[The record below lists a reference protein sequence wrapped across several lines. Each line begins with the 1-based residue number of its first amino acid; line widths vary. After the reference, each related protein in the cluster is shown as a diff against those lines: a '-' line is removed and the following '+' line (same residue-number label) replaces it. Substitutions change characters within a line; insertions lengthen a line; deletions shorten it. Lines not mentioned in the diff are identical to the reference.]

1 MKKVFFS
8 ILIGLSLLLSGCG
21 DSASTSV
28 KVEAKKAGAY
38 VVFDSQGGNIPYPNN
53 ILFAGSTDGTLN
65 IPYDPNASDASV
77 KAALNTLDGFSTTS
91 PITVGFNGEINAT
104 TLVNGVKVYE
114 IATEANAST
123 GGVPIIQ
130 GITGEL
136 TYNVDYVTAIS
147 GNKIVIL
154 PIKPLK
160 GKQGYMVLL
169 TKAITDNSGKP
180 LAPDLA
186 SELFLKTTP
195 LVDANGNH
203 TTLPLEDATK
213 LEGIRQATQ
222 AMIAYTIAQKGI
234 ARENIVA
241 AWSFQT
247 QTIGAVAQAFIDANS
262 SATMGLQDT
271 GYTSQ
276 QMIGATGVDVSAMQ
290 GNAEVYAG
298 TLANL
303 PYYLAK
309 ASSVYDSAPLTNSFE
324 FNASSNLPELN
335 ATITIPVLATVPKS
349 GTMPSNGWP
358 VVIFQHGITQ
368 NRTNLL
374 AISEAFA
381 SAGYAA
387 VAIDLPLH
395 GIDDNTSALY
405 MQGLERTFDLDL
417 VNNDT
422 QAPGPDGKID
432 PSGTF
437 YINLTSL
444 LTSRDNVRQTTSD
457 LVALKNS
464 LATAVLVDANNLP
477 NGVKFDASKVAFV
490 GHSLGT
496 IASFGFLA
504 HTNLESVTLAMPG
517 GGIAQLLSNSATFGP
532 IIEAGLAQKGV
543 VKGTGDFDAFMLA
556 VQTVVD
562 DGDPI
567 NYAIQVGVKQNIF
580 AIEVVGDAQTGN
592 LPDQVIPNNVPT
604 APLAGTDPLVN
615 YLQAVTLS
623 GNTGTNVIPNKTAR
637 YNAGHHSSI
646 LRPNLNAGETP
657 TQTEL
662 NVLTSMQTQVA
673 NFVGSQGAAI
683 PVVDSTLL
691 NTGYHYP

>member
-1 MKKVFFS
+1 MKNVFFS

-21 DSASTSV
+21 DSSSTGV
-28 KVEAKKAGAY
+28 KIQAKKAGAY
-38 VVFDSQGGNIPYPNN
+38 IVFDSKGGNIPYPNN

-77 KAALNTLDGFSTTS
+77 KAALDTLDGFSTTS

-104 TLVNGVKVYE
+104 TLVGGLKVYK
-114 IATEANAST
+114 IDTDANAST

-130 GITGEL
+130 GIRDEL
-136 TYNVDYVTAIS
+136 TFKKDYIATTS

-160 GKQGYMVLL
+160 SNQSYMILL
-169 TKAITDNSGKP
+169 TTAITNNAGTP
-180 LAPDLA
+180 IGPDVV
-186 SELFLKTTP
+186 SELFLQTSP

-203 TTLPLEDATK
+203 TTLPLEDAIK
-213 LEGIRQATQ
+213 LEGIRKATQ
-222 AMIAYTIAQKGI
+222 AMIYVASLQEKIPAKD
-234 ARENIVA
+234 IVA
-241 AWSFQT
+241 AWSFKT
-247 QTIGAVAQAFIDANS
+247 QTIGAVAQAFVDANKTAS
-262 SATMGLQDT
+262 LTLKDT
-271 GYTSQ
+271 NLTSKDI
-276 QMIGATGVDVSAMQ
+276 IGSSAMQ

-309 ASSVYDSAPLTNSFE
+309 ARSTHDSAPLTDSFE
-324 FNASSNLPELN
+324 FNATSNLPELN
-335 ATITIPVLATVPKS
+335 ATITIPVLATVPTTK
-349 GTMPSNGWP
+349 MPDTGWP

-381 SAGYAA
+381 NAGYAS

-395 GIDDNTSALY
+395 GITDTNNPLY
-405 MQGLERTFDLDL
+405 MAGLERTFDLDL
-417 VNNDT
+417 INNET

-437 YINLTSL
+437 YINLASL

-464 LATAVLVDANNLP
+464 LATAT
-477 NGVKFDASKVAFV
+477 GVKFDASRVAFV

-496 IASFGFLA
+496 IAPFGFLA
-504 HTNLESVTLAMPG
+504 HVNLESVTLAMPG
-517 GGIAQLLSNSATFGP
+517 GGIAQLLNNSATFGP
-532 IIEAGLAQKGV
+532 VIEAGLAQKGIM
-543 VKGTGDFDAFMLA
+543 KGTSDYAAFMLA
-556 VQTVVD
+556 VQTIVD

-580 AIEVVGDAQTGN
+580 AIEIVGDAQTGH

-623 GNTGTNVIPNKTAR
+623 GNTGDIKTPNKTAR
-637 YNAGHHSSI
+637 YVLGNHISI
-646 LRPNLNAGETP
+646 LDPSESPQATS
-657 TQTEL
+657 
-662 NVLTSMQTQVA
+662 SMQTQVA
-673 NFVGSQGAAI
+673 TFVGSQGKAI
-683 PVVDSTLL
+683 PIVDSTLL

>member
-1 MKKVFFS
+1 MKNVFFS

-21 DSASTSV
+21 DSSSTGV
-28 KVEAKKAGAY
+28 KIQAKKAGAY
-38 VVFDSQGGNIPYPNN
+38 IVFDPKGGNIPYPNN

-77 KAALNTLDGFSTTS
+77 KAALDTLDGFSTTS

-104 TLVNGVKVYE
+104 TLVGGLKVYK
-114 IATEANAST
+114 IATVANAST

-136 TYNVDYVTAIS
+136 TFGRDYFATTS

-154 PIKPLK
+154 PTKPLD
-160 GKQGYMVLL
+160 GNQSYMVLL
-169 TKAITDNSGKP
+169 TTGITDNAGTSIG
-180 LAPDLA
+180 PDIA
-186 SELFLKTTP
+186 SELFLQTKP
-195 LVDANGNH
+195 LVDAQGNH
-203 TTLPLEDATK
+203 TTLPLEDAIK
-213 LEGIRQATQ
+213 LEGIRKATQ
-222 AMIAYTIAQKGI
+222 AMIGYSIAQEGFN
-234 ARENIVA
+234 RENIVA
-241 AWSFQT
+241 AWSFKT
-247 QTIGAVAQAFIDANS
+247 QTIGAVAQAFVDANKTAS
-262 SATMGLQDT
+262 LTLKDT
-271 GYTSQ
+271 NLTSKDI
-276 QMIGATGVDVSAMQ
+276 IGSSAMQ

-309 ASSVYDSAPLTNSFE
+309 ARSTHDSAPLTDSFE
-324 FNASSNLPELN
+324 FNATSSLPELN
-335 ATITIPVLATVPKS
+335 AMITIPVLATVPTTK
-349 GTMPSNGWP
+349 MPDTGWP
-358 VVIFQHGITQ
+358 VVIFQHGITK

-381 SAGYAA
+381 NAGYAS

-395 GIDDNTSALY
+395 GITDTNNPLY
-405 MQGLERTFDLDL
+405 MAGLERTFNLDL
-417 VNNDT
+417 INNET

-437 YINLTSL
+437 YINLASL

-464 LATAVLVDANNLP
+464 LSTAT
-477 NGVKFDASKVAFV
+477 GVKFDASRVAFV

-496 IASFGFLA
+496 IAPFAFLA
-504 HTNLESVTLAMPG
+504 HVNLESVTLAMPG
-517 GGIAQLLSNSATFGP
+517 GGIAQLLNNSATYGP
-532 IIEAGLAQKGV
+532 VIEARLAQKGV
-543 VKGTGDFDAFMLA
+543 IKGTSDYAAFMLA
-556 VQTVVD
+556 VQTVID

-580 AIEVVGDAQTGN
+580 AIEIVGDAQTGH

-623 GNTGTNVIPNKTAR
+623 GNTGDIKTPNKTAR
-637 YNAGHHSSI
+637 YVLGNHISI
-646 LRPNLNAGETP
+646 LDPSENPQATS
-657 TQTEL
+657 
-662 NVLTSMQTQVA
+662 SMQTQVA
-673 NFVGSQGAAI
+673 TFVGSQGKAI
-683 PVVDSTLL
+683 PIVDSTLL